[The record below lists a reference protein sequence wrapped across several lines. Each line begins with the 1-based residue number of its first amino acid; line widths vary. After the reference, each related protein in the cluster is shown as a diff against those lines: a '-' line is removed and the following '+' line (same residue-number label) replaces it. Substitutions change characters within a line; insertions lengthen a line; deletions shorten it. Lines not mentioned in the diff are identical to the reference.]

1 MAPQFPVPVSCCVG
15 RAMAAAESPRGDS
28 LDLPSAS
35 AIGDYVLLRR
45 PGPSVGVGG
54 DSLSSADFHS
64 VPCSSDVEPDPGT
77 PVGFLV
83 TTDETQ
89 PEEHKSGEEEQT
101 GSAFTNADFSL
112 KVSARY
118 RVALNESHYH
128 QQAFWSSCHVIPSHT
143 LVLFPGNPF
152 HEGKHIEIKREAQPN
167 LDSSNLNTE
176 LKDSQSCENFWLDP
190 SAKGQLEAKDEDAG
204 LRESLDR
211 FYDVFGR
218 PQPASE
224 DPLLASVCHCL
235 SQKIAELQGQGS
247 QKYALRSFQMARV
260 IFSREGCSV
269 LRKHCRDTRFYPLC
283 EGSLALDDEKQT
295 PGLSK
300 DVIHF
305 LLQQNVMEDP

>member
-1 MAPQFPVPVSCCVG
+1 MPEADINQDCP
-15 RAMAAAESPRGDS
+15 D
-28 LDLPSAS
+28 
-35 AIGDYVLLRR
+35 R
-45 PGPSVGVGG
+45 P
-54 DSLSSADFHS
+54 
-64 VPCSSDVEPDPGT
+64 PC
-77 PVGFLV
+77 
-83 TTDETQ
+83 
-89 PEEHKSGEEEQT
+89 H
-101 GSAFTNADFSL
+101 
-112 KVSARY
+112 
-118 RVALNESHYH
+118 
-128 QQAFWSSCHVIPSHT
+128 
-143 LVLFPGNPF
+143 
-152 HEGKHIEIKREAQPN
+152 PN
-167 LDSSNLNTE
+167 SSNLNTE